1 MKIIK
6 LLILSIFLLTFGL
19 SKSQTT
25 VTVGGGATIT
35 CPATPT
41 ATWTTPPTGIS
52 FSNWSRGS
60 GVTCVSA
67 NDGLSGS
74 GFNTASAAASYSA
87 NKYYTV
93 TITADATHT
102 FTLNSITWLTTI
114 SSGGGTFNIQYINNG
129 GSLTS
134 FGTTN
139 QTNTSSNTFSG
150 SVSVA
155 AGTSIVLY
163 LIPSGTGAAG
173 TTLRW
178 LNGSTINITT
188 SGSVS
193 TYTGLILS
201 EVSQGESGFSRE
213 YIEMMAIGSPCTTID
228 IRNWII
234 DDNNGIFSGGRLSNR
249 GITRGYIRFSLNN
262 FWSTVPTGTIIL
274 IYNGSDTCRSITT
287 YFDNDASDFKLTFP
301 IINTD
306 STYFI
311 GNNLS
316 PNTTSSLYT
325 STRTYPNWASISLNN
340 NASEGDGVQIRSY
353 DTTFYHGIGFGNNQT
368 THPDIPTYGS
378 SALLF
383 GSGTGGANQNYYI
396 SDTISNFDFKNK
408 FNWSNDTGYIT
419 RTPGI
424 PNNNKIIEWMKY
436 LTCSTLPIEISQ
448 FYTICNDDN
457 TSIYFSTL
465 SQVNVDYFYLQ
476 KSRDGSNW
484 VDFAWFK
491 GKENSSQ
498 LDEYRATDDSKYK
511 YYYRIKEVD
520 LDGTIIYSKM
530 IYSSCLNTDN
540 NTTDIK
546 IINNNIL
553 NIQTNS
559 NEKLILS
566 LYSVDGKLIKS
577 DIIKN
582 SSQIELETLSRG
594 IYITS
599 LISESGQINIVKKI
613 LIK

>member
-213 YIEMMAIGSPCTTID
+213 YIEMMAIGSPCTTLD

-234 DDNNGIFSGGRLSNR
+234 DDNNGIFSGGPLSNR
-249 GITRGYIRFSLNN
+249 GIASGYIRFSLNN

-448 FYTICNDDN
+448 FYTII
-457 TSIYFSTL
+457 SIYKK
-465 SQVNVDYFYLQ
+465 VEMD
-476 KSRDGSNW
+476 
-484 VDFAWFK
+484 
-491 GKENSSQ
+491 
-498 LDEYRATDDSKYK
+498 
-511 YYYRIKEVD
+511 
-520 LDGTIIYSKM
+520 
-530 IYSSCLNTDN
+530 
-540 NTTDIK
+540 
-546 IINNNIL
+546 
-553 NIQTNS
+553 
-559 NEKLILS
+559 
-566 LYSVDGKLIKS
+566 
-577 DIIKN
+577 
-582 SSQIELETLSRG
+582 QIG
-594 IYITS
+594 
-599 LISESGQINIVKKI
+599 
-613 LIK
+613 

>member
-213 YIEMMAIGSPCTTID
+213 
-228 IRNWII
+228 
-234 DDNNGIFSGGRLSNR
+234 
-249 GITRGYIRFSLNN
+249 
-262 FWSTVPTGTIIL
+262 
-274 IYNGSDTCRSITT
+274 
-287 YFDNDASDFKLTFP
+287 
-301 IINTD
+301 
-306 STYFI
+306 
-311 GNNLS
+311 
-316 PNTTSSLYT
+316 
-325 STRTYPNWASISLNN
+325 
-340 NASEGDGVQIRSY
+340 
-353 DTTFYHGIGFGNNQT
+353 
-368 THPDIPTYGS
+368 
-378 SALLF
+378 
-383 GSGTGGANQNYYI
+383 
-396 SDTISNFDFKNK
+396 
-408 FNWSNDTGYIT
+408 
-419 RTPGI
+419 
-424 PNNNKIIEWMKY
+424 
-436 LTCSTLPIEISQ
+436 
-448 FYTICNDDN
+448 
-457 TSIYFSTL
+457 
-465 SQVNVDYFYLQ
+465 
-476 KSRDGSNW
+476 
-484 VDFAWFK
+484 
-491 GKENSSQ
+491 
-498 LDEYRATDDSKYK
+498 
-511 YYYRIKEVD
+511 
-520 LDGTIIYSKM
+520 
-530 IYSSCLNTDN
+530 
-540 NTTDIK
+540 
-546 IINNNIL
+546 
-553 NIQTNS
+553 
-559 NEKLILS
+559 
-566 LYSVDGKLIKS
+566 
-577 DIIKN
+577 
-582 SSQIELETLSRG
+582 
-594 IYITS
+594 
-599 LISESGQINIVKKI
+599 
-613 LIK
+613 